1 MAGNRQKRSPEKMRE
16 EYDFSDGIRG
26 KYAKCFADGSSIA
39 VLDPDVATVFRD
51 SESVDRAL
59 RALCEIAERQS
70 RKTGS

>member
-1 MAGNRQKRSPEKMRE
+1 MAGNRQKRSPEEMRE

-26 KYAKCFADGSSIA
+26 RYAKRFADGA
-39 VLDPDVATVFRD
+39 NMVVLDPDVATVFQD
-51 SESVDRAL
+51 SESVN